1 MTQCYSTDIALFG
14 GGIAG
19 LWLLKRLRQAGYHA
33 ILFESKSLG
42 GGQTLA
48 SQGIIHGGL
57 KYALGGSL
65 TGAANTIAGMPAR
78 WRQCLAGAD
87 AVDISDVDVLQQNYY
102 MWSESS
108 FRSRLKTF
116 LGSKSL
122 VGKVEPVAKAQF
134 PACFADATTEGSLYK
149 LPDFV
154 IDTDSLVRSLAK
166 DAKEQLFL
174 LDPAQTRIQ
183 PQSAS
188 DHRSLHVQVDG
199 DEIEIQAQR
208 MVFCA
213 GEGNAGLIEKAELKS
228 VSAQVRPLNMVYLR
242 KQGLP
247 QLYVH
252 CIGDDFGL
260 TPRLTV
266 TTHRDREGDTV
277 WYLGG
282 ELAESGVGK
291 SDAEQLA
298 AAEALVGKYFP
309 WVDVQGAEWRCFAV
323 NRAEADINNNYRPDG
338 PFLAVEHNII
348 TAWPTKLTLSPAPG
362 DSLMDVLA
370 DVQAGSATDC
380 SGLRQYLPEPPLG
393 KARWD

>member
-1 MTQCYSTDIALFG
+1 MTQRYSTDIALFG

-33 ILFESKSLG
+33 MLFESKSLG

-78 WRQCLAGAD
+78 WRQCLAGSD
-87 AVDISDVDVLQQNYY
+87 AIDISDVEVLHDNYY

-122 VGKVEPVAKAQF
+122 VGKVEQVQVEQF
-134 PACFADATTEGSLYK
+134 PACFAEATMQGSLYK

-154 IDTDSLVRSLAK
+154 INTDSLIRSLAR
-166 DAKEQLFL
+166 DAQDCLFL
-174 LDPAQTRIQ
+174 LDPAQVSFRSE
-183 PQSAS
+183 PGGGHQSIGLLVEGS
-188 DHRSLHVQVDG
+188 
-199 DEIEIQAQR
+199 EIVIDAQR
-208 MVFCA
+208 IIFCA
-213 GEGNAGLIEKAELKS
+213 GEGNAELIEKAGLKS
-228 VSAQVRPLNMVYLR
+228 VRAQTRPLNMVYLR

-247 QLYVH
+247 QLFVH

-266 TTHRDREGDTV
+266 TTHDGRDRNTV

-291 SDAEQLA
+291 SDSEQIA
-298 AAEALVGKYFP
+298 HAQALVGKYFP
-309 WVDVQGAEWRCFAV
+309 WVDVDGAEWNCFAI

-338 PFLAVEHNII
+338 PFFAAEQNII
-348 TAWPTKLTLSPAPG
+348 TVWPTKLTLSPALA
-362 DSLMDVLA
+362 DSLVDQLA
-370 DVQAGSATDC
+370 GMKAGPATDS
-380 SGLRQYLPEPPLG
+380 SGLRQFLPEPPMG
-393 KARWD
+393 VARWD

>member
-1 MTQCYSTDIALFG
+1 MTQRYSTDIALFG

-33 ILFESKSLG
+33 MLFESKSLG

-78 WRQCLAGAD
+78 WRQCLAGTD
-87 AVDISDVDVLQQNYY
+87 SIDISDVEVLHDNYY

-122 VGKVEPVAKAQF
+122 VGKVEQVQIEHF
-134 PACFADATTEGSLYK
+134 PACFAEATTQGSLYK

-154 IDTDSLVRSLAK
+154 INTDSLIRSLAR
-166 DAKEQLFL
+166 DAQDCLFL
-174 LDPAQTRIQ
+174 LDPAQVSFRSE
-183 PQSAS
+183 PGGGHQSIGLLVEGS
-188 DHRSLHVQVDG
+188 
-199 DEIEIQAQR
+199 EIVIDAQR
-208 MVFCA
+208 VIFCA
-213 GEGNAGLIEKAELKS
+213 GEGNAELIEKAGLKS
-228 VSAQVRPLNMVYLR
+228 VRAQTRPLNMVYLR

-247 QLYVH
+247 QLFVH

-266 TTHRDREGDTV
+266 TTHDGRDGNTV

-282 ELAESGVGK
+282 ELAESGVSR
-291 SDAEQLA
+291 SDSEQIA
-298 AAEALVGKYFP
+298 HAQALVGKYFP
-309 WVDVQGAEWRCFAV
+309 WVDVDGAEWNCFAI

-338 PFLAVEHNII
+338 PFLAAEQNII
-348 TAWPTKLTLSPAPG
+348 TVWPTKLTLSPALA
-362 DSLMDVLA
+362 DSLVDQLA
-370 DVQAGSATDC
+370 GMKAGPATDS
-380 SGLRQYLPEPPLG
+380 SGLRQFLPEPPMG
-393 KARWD
+393 VARWD